1 MTTRLWSV
9 LILGILISSLVAAC
23 AGSAAQ
29 PVAGLNMVPE
39 SQLPTQIKSAPAN
52 VQEAYRF
59 AVANPEL
66 MKEIPCFCG
75 CVAGG
80 HTSNY
85 ACYVNEAGSPAG
97 ILQYDDHALG
107 CGICVDITQ
116 DVMKMVQEGKA
127 VDEMRTVV
135 NQRYGSFGPS
145 TDGAK

>member
-1 MTTRLWSV
+1 MKM
-9 LILGILISSLVAAC
+9 A
-23 AGSAAQ
+23 
-29 PVAGLNMVPE
+29 PE

-52 VQEAYRF
+52 VKEAYRF

-80 HTSNY
+80 HKSNY
-85 ACYVNEAGSPAG
+85 ACYVNEDGSAAG

-107 CGICVDITQ
+107 CGICVDITL
-116 DVMKMVQEGKA
+116 DVMKMTREGKTLEQMQA
-127 VDEMRTVV
+127 VI

-145 TDGAK
+145 TDGSP

>member
-1 MTTRLWSV
+1 MRRMLWP
-9 LILGILISSLVAAC
+9 ILTMGLLISLLAAGC
-23 AGSAAQ
+23 GASANQ
-29 PVAGLNMVPE
+29 PAAGLNMVPE
-39 SQLPTQIKSAPAN
+39 SQLPTQIRNAPAS
-52 VQEAYRF
+52 VKEAYRF

-80 HTSNY
+80 HESNY
-85 ACYVNEAGSPAG
+85 ACYVDEDGSPAG

-107 CGICVDITQ
+107 CGICVDITL
-116 DVMKMVQEGKA
+116 DVMKMTQEG
-127 VDEMRTVV
+127 RTLEQMQTVI